1 MGVPRHIAIDAT
13 EHWQKVT
20 FDGTSQSINVA
31 NFGTGHAVLVSFDGI
46 VPVARIEPGRDKDFP
61 AVAEKLFVASE
72 VGTSDV
78 VITVF
83 VR

>member
-1 MGVPRHIAIDAT
+1 MGVPRHIAVDAT
-13 EHWQKVT
+13 EQWKKVT
-20 FDGTSQSINVA
+20 FDGTSQSIKVA
-31 NFGTGHAVLVSFDGI
+31 NFGTDNAVLVSFDGI